1 MSMMSVEIFEQM
13 RHNMVE
19 KSLYFSSTQLELH
32 LMESFLSRREGNE
45 RLKKI
50 SKFRQ
55 IGQRKETE
63 TGYFLPTLSQLG

>member
-32 LMESFLSRREGNE
+32 FMESFFVKTRRKWTSDEN
-45 RLKKI
+45 I
-50 SKFRQ
+50 Q
-55 IGQRKETE
+55 I
-63 TGYFLPTLSQLG
+63 